1 MKMTHHIS
9 QTSFVGLSMATNKY
23 SDRIIALAATAA
35 LVNDAKRG
43 VVHKR
48 FAALREGAL
57 ILSVRVS
64 PDQFTLCWLKEGDA
78 IQEFNRVPAEVWQS
92 IYNRAR
98 TVDHNVVPVALIRH
112 VQAQIDDG
120 SLVPFNS
127 VKKGKLIEYTSRG
140 TFPDNQGIIEEE
152 GSGRRREAFIIGAPE
167 PGAKGLMS
175 LMTDRSIIFVP
186 T

>member
-1 MKMTHHIS
+1 MST
-9 QTSFVGLSMATNKY
+9 
-23 SDRIIALAATAA
+23 TAA
-35 LVNDAKRG
+35 LVSDVQRG

-48 FAALREGAL
+48 FAGLREGTL

-64 PDQFTLCWLKEGDA
+64 ADRFLICWLKEGDTV
-78 IQEFNRVPAEVWQS
+78 QEFSNVPAAIWQS

-98 TVDHNVVPVALIRH
+98 PVEFAVVPIVLMRH
-112 VQAQIDDG
+112 VQDQIDTG

-152 GSGRRREAFIIGAPE
+152 GSGKRREAFIIGAPE
-167 PGAKGLMS
+167 PGTKGLMT